1 MMYRECICS
10 MAITNYIIFS
20 SIAIGG
26 NRRKWIVKKPIL
38 CTSLNSFHPL
48 SYTPVKNETIEYN
61 KQNHDYKAVSSLF
74 ESLRK
79 GERSALAC
87 AITLVESQHPVK
99 QASAQVLLSLVLKE
113 AKKRYENLGKKAI
126 SFRIGLTGPPG
137 AGKSTFIESFGKML
151 TSQGHKVAVLAVDPS
166 SSTTGGSLLGDKT
179 RMTELSRDPNAYV
192 RPSPASG
199 CLGGVTRSTNE
210 AIALCECA
218 GYDVV
223 IVETVGVG
231 QSEFHVSYMVDL
243 FAMIVSPAGGDELQG
258 LKKGIVELV
267 DMVIVN
273 KADGDLIP
281 SARRIQADYI
291 SALKFVRRKFKL
303 WRPLVLCVSSQT
315 KEGISDLWEDM
326 QQFQSIL
333 YESSDLELQRK
344 KQYGLWLWIHIEY
357 NLLNAFKKHP
367 EIKMLVT
374 DIEKQVQE
382 GVITPGQAS
391 DILLKKFFSPF

>member
-1 MMYRECICS
+1 MRLYSLLTKTVTFRKGKYFPREHFVY
-10 MAITNYIIFS
+10 NFF
-20 SIAIGG
+20 
-26 NRRKWIVKKPIL
+26 
-38 CTSLNSFHPL
+38 NSFIPL
-48 SYTPVKNETIEYN
+48 SNTHVKNEISELP
-61 KQNHDYKAVSSLF
+61 KLDQNYKAVSSLF
-74 ESLRK
+74 ERLKK

-113 AKKRYENLGKKAI
+113 ARKRYEKLGQKAL
-126 SFRIGLTGPPG
+126 SFRLGLTGPPG

-151 TSQGHKVAVLAVDPS
+151 TSKGHKVAVLAVDPS

-179 RMTELSRDPNAYV
+179 RMTELSRDPRAYV

-218 GYDVV
+218 GYDIV

-243 FAMIVSPAGGDELQG
+243 FGMIVSPAGGDELQG

-281 SARRIQADYI
+281 SARRIQADYT

-303 WRPLVLCVSSQT
+303 WRPLVVCVSSQT
-315 KEGISDLWEDM
+315 KEGISSLWEDM
-326 QQFQSIL
+326 QEFQSIL
-333 YESSDLELQRK
+333 NESGDLELQRK
-344 KQYGLWLWIHIEY
+344 KQYSMWMWIHIEY
-357 NLLNAFKKHP
+357 NLLSAFKKHP
-367 EIKMLVT
+367 EIKTLVV
-374 DIEKQVQE
+374 DIERQVQE
-382 GVITPGQAS
+382 GIITPGQAS
-391 DILLKKFFSPF
+391 DILLKKFLRPF

>member
-1 MMYRECICS
+1 MRFYS
-10 MAITNYIIFS
+10 
-20 SIAIGG
+20 
-26 NRRKWIVKKPIL
+26 V
-38 CTSLNSFHPL
+38 LNSFRTLTLRNGKCILKVLSVNAGLSSLLPL
-48 SYTPVKNETIEYN
+48 SYMPLKTEMSATLKP
-61 KQNHDYKAVSSLF
+61 NHDYRAITSLF
-74 ESLRK
+74 TRLKE

-99 QASAQVLLSLVLKE
+99 QASAQILLNLVLKE
-113 AKKRYENLGKKAI
+113 AKKRYEKLGPKAL

-179 RMTELSRDPNAYV
+179 RMTELSRDRNAYV

-218 GYDVV
+218 GYDIV

-267 DMVIVN
+267 DMVVVN

-281 SARRIQADYI
+281 SARRIQSDYI
-291 SALKFVRRKFKL
+291 SALKFVRRKFKV
-303 WRPLVLCVSSQT
+303 WRPLVLCVSSRT
-315 KEGISDLWEDM
+315 NEGIPDLWIDM
-326 QQFQSIL
+326 LEFKSIL
-333 YESSDLELQRK
+333 MESGDLELQRK
-344 KQYGLWLWIHIEY
+344 KQYSMWMWIHIEY

-367 EIKMLVT
+367 DIKTLVS
-374 DIEKQVQE
+374 DIEKQVQD

-391 DILLKKFFSPF
+391 DILLKKFLGPF